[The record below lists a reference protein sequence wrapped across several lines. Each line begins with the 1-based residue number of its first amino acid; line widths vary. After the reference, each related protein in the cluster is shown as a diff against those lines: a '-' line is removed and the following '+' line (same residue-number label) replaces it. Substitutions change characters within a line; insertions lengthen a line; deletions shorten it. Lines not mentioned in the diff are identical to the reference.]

1 MNKTLIAAAVAGIV
15 LLASNAQAQTV
26 PEGYQL
32 QQVLMMS
39 RHNLR
44 APLANSGSVLEQ
56 STPNKWPEWDV
67 PGGQLTTKG
76 GVLEVY
82 MGHYMRE
89 WLAEQGMVKSGECP
103 PPYTVY
109 AYANSLQRTVATA
122 QFFITGAFP
131 GCDIPVHHQEK
142 MGTMDPTFNPVI
154 TDDSA
159 AFSEQ
164 AVAAMEKEL
173 SKLQLTDSYQ
183 LLEKIVNYKDSPAC
197 KEKQQCSL
205 VDGKN
210 TFSAKYQQE
219 PGVSGPLKVGNSLV
233 DAFTLQYY
241 EGFPMDQVA
250 WGEIKSDQ
258 QWKVLS
264 KLKNGYQDSLFTS
277 PEVARNVAKPL
288 VSYIDKALVTDR
300 TSAPKITVLVGHD
313 SNIAS
318 LLTAL
323 DFKPYQLHDQNER
336 TPIGGKIVF
345 QRWHDSKANRDLMK
359 IEYVYQSAE
368 QLRNADALTLQAPAQ
383 RVTLELSGCPI
394 DANGFCPMDK
404 FDSVLNE
411 AVKYQK
417 TPPREAGESLVKR
430 FYVRWSVRPKKANL
444 YRS

>member
-44 APLANSGSVLEQ
+44 APLANNGSVLEQ

-76 GVLEVY
+76 GVLGVY

-411 AVKYQK
+411 AVK
-417 TPPREAGESLVKR
+417 
-430 FYVRWSVRPKKANL
+430 
-444 YRS
+444 

>member
-44 APLANSGSVLEQ
+44 APLANNGSVLEQ

-103 PPYTVY
+103 PPDTVY
-109 AYANSLQRTVATA
+109 GYANSLQRTVATA

-411 AVKYQK
+411 AVK
-417 TPPREAGESLVKR
+417 
-430 FYVRWSVRPKKANL
+430 
-444 YRS
+444 

>member
-1 MNKTLIAAAVAGIV
+1 MNKTLIAATVAGIV

-44 APLANSGSVLEQ
+44 APLANNGSVLEQ

-76 GVLEVY
+76 SVLEVY

-103 PPYTVY
+103 PPDTVY

-411 AVKYQK
+411 AVK
-417 TPPREAGESLVKR
+417 
-430 FYVRWSVRPKKANL
+430 
-444 YRS
+444 

>member
-44 APLANSGSVLEQ
+44 APLANNGSVLEQ

-76 GVLEVY
+76 GVLEGY

-103 PPYTVY
+103 PPYPVY

-394 DANGFCPMDK
+394 DADGFCPMDK

-411 AVKYQK
+411 AVK
-417 TPPREAGESLVKR
+417 
-430 FYVRWSVRPKKANL
+430 
-444 YRS
+444 

>member
-44 APLANSGSVLEQ
+44 APLANNGSVLEQ

-89 WLAEQGMVKSGECP
+89 WLAEQGMVKSGGCP

-394 DANGFCPMDK
+394 DADGFCPMDK

-411 AVKYQK
+411 AVK
-417 TPPREAGESLVKR
+417 
-430 FYVRWSVRPKKANL
+430 
-444 YRS
+444 

>member
-15 LLASNAQAQTV
+15 LIASNAQAQTV

-44 APLANSGSVLEQ
+44 APLANNGSVLEQ

-76 GVLEVY
+76 GVLEGY

-103 PPYTVY
+103 PPDTVY

-411 AVKYQK
+411 AVK
-417 TPPREAGESLVKR
+417 
-430 FYVRWSVRPKKANL
+430 
-444 YRS
+444 

>member
-44 APLANSGSVLEQ
+44 APLANNGSVLEQ

-82 MGHYMRE
+82 INHYMRE

-394 DANGFCPMDK
+394 DADGFCPMDK

-411 AVKYQK
+411 AVK
-417 TPPREAGESLVKR
+417 
-430 FYVRWSVRPKKANL
+430 
-444 YRS
+444 

>member
-1 MNKTLIAAAVAGIV
+1 MKKTIIAAAMAGVVI
-15 LLASNAQAQTV
+15 LSSTAQAQTT

-44 APLANSGSVLEQ
+44 APLANNGSVLEQ

-82 MGHYMRE
+82 MGQYLRE
-89 WLAEQGMVKSGECP
+89 WLASQGMVKSGECP
-103 PPYTVY
+103 APDTVY

-131 GCDIPVHHQEK
+131 GCDVPVHHQEK

-159 AFSEQ
+159 TFSEKAVQ
-164 AVAAMEKEL
+164 AMKKER
-173 SKLQLTDSYQ
+173 SRLQLDESYK
-183 LLEKIVNYKDSPAC
+183 LLEQITDYKNSPSC

-205 VDGKN
+205 TGEKD

-250 WGEIKSDQ
+250 WGEIKSEM

-277 PEVARNVAKPL
+277 PEVARNVAHPL
-288 VSYIDKALVTDR
+288 VKYIDKVLVTER
-300 TSAPKITVLVGHD
+300 TNAPKITVLVGHD

-323 DFKPYQLHDQNER
+323 DFKPYQLHNQNEH
-336 TPIGGKIVF
+336 TPIGGKILF

-359 IEYVYQSAE
+359 IEYVYQSSE
-368 QLRNADALTLQAPAQ
+368 QLRNADVLTLKSPAQ
-383 RVTLELSGCPI
+383 RVTLELKGCPI
-394 DANGFCPMDK
+394 DANGFCPVDQ

-411 AVKYQK
+411 AVK
-417 TPPREAGESLVKR
+417 
-430 FYVRWSVRPKKANL
+430 
-444 YRS
+444 

>member
-44 APLANSGSVLEQ
+44 APLANNGSVLEQ

-103 PPYTVY
+103 PPDTVY

-300 TSAPKITVLVGHD
+300 TRAPKITVLVGHD

-411 AVKYQK
+411 AVKLQK

>member
-1 MNKTLIAAAVAGIV
+1 MKKSLLAVAVAGAV
-15 LLASNAQAQTV
+15 LLSSAVQAQIT

-44 APLANSGSVLEQ
+44 APLANNGSVLAQ
-56 STPNKWPEWDV
+56 STPNAWPAWDV

-82 MGHYMRE
+82 MGHYTRE
-89 WLAEQGMVKSGECP
+89 WLVAQGLIPPGECP
-103 PPYTVY
+103 APDTVY

-159 AFSEQ
+159 AFRQQ
-164 AVAAMEKEL
+164 AVQAMEKARSQMHLDE
-173 SKLQLTDSYQ
+173 SYK
-183 LLEKIVNYKDSPAC
+183 LLEQITHYQDSPSC
-197 KEKQQCSL
+197 KEKHQCSL
-205 VDGKN
+205 IDAKN
-210 TFSAKYQQE
+210 TFSANYQQE
-219 PGVSGPLKVGNSLV
+219 PGVQGPLKVGNSLV

-241 EGFPMDQVA
+241 EGFPLDQVA
-250 WGEIKSDQ
+250 WGKINTDR

-277 PEVARNVAKPL
+277 PTVARNVAAPL
-288 VSYIDKALVTDR
+288 VKYIDKVLVADR
-300 TSAPKITVLVGHD
+300 ISAPKITVLVGHD

-323 DFKPYQLHDQNER
+323 DFKPYQLYDQYER
-336 TPIGGKIVF
+336 TPIGGQLVF
-345 QRWHDSKANRDLMK
+345 QRWHDGNANRDLMK
-359 IEYVYQSAE
+359 IEYVYQSAR
-368 QLRNADALTLQAPAQ
+368 QLRNAEALTLKSPAQ
-383 RVTLELSGCPI
+383 RVTLELKGCPV
-394 DANGFCPMDK
+394 DANGFCPLDK
-404 FDSVLNE
+404 FDNVMNT
-411 AVKYQK
+411 AAK
-417 TPPREAGESLVKR
+417 
-430 FYVRWSVRPKKANL
+430 
-444 YRS
+444 

>member
-44 APLANSGSVLEQ
+44 APLANNGSVLEQ

-103 PPYTVY
+103 APNTVY
-109 AYANSLQRTVATA
+109 TYANSLQRTVATA
-122 QFFITGAFP
+122 QFFVTGAFP
-131 GCDIPVHHQEK
+131 GCDVPVHHQEK

-394 DANGFCPMDK
+394 DADGFCPMDK

-411 AVKYQK
+411 AVK
-417 TPPREAGESLVKR
+417 
-430 FYVRWSVRPKKANL
+430 
-444 YRS
+444 

>member
-1 MNKTLIAAAVAGIV
+1 MNKTLIAATVAGIV

-44 APLANSGSVLEQ
+44 APLANNGSVLEQ

-76 GVLEVY
+76 GMLEVY

-103 PPYTVY
+103 PPDTVY

-173 SKLQLTDSYQ
+173 GKLQLTDSYQ

-345 QRWHDSKANRDLMK
+345 QHWHDSKANRDLMK

-411 AVKYQK
+411 AVK
-417 TPPREAGESLVKR
+417 
-430 FYVRWSVRPKKANL
+430 
-444 YRS
+444 

>member
-44 APLANSGSVLEQ
+44 APLANNGSVLEQ

-76 GVLEVY
+76 DVLEVY

-411 AVKYQK
+411 AVK
-417 TPPREAGESLVKR
+417 
-430 FYVRWSVRPKKANL
+430 
-444 YRS
+444 

>member
-1 MNKTLIAAAVAGIV
+1 MKKSLLAVAVAEAV
-15 LLASNAQAQTV
+15 LLSSAVQAQTT

-44 APLANSGSVLEQ
+44 APLANNGSVLAE
-56 STPNKWPEWDV
+56 STPNAWPTWDV

-82 MGHYMRE
+82 MGHYTRE
-89 WLAEQGMVKSGECP
+89 WLVAQGLIPSGECP
-103 PPYTVY
+103 APDTVY

-159 AFSEQ
+159 AFMQQ
-164 AVAAMEKEL
+164 AVQAMEKARSQMHLDE
-173 SKLQLTDSYQ
+173 SYK
-183 LLEKIVNYKDSPAC
+183 LLEQITHYQDSPFC
-197 KEKQQCSL
+197 KEKHLCSL
-205 VDGKN
+205 IDAKD
-210 TFSAKYQQE
+210 TFSANYQQE
-219 PGVSGPLKVGNSLV
+219 PGVQGPLKVGNSLV

-241 EGFPMDQVA
+241 EGFPLDQVA
-250 WGEIKSDQ
+250 WGGIHTDR

-277 PEVARNVAKPL
+277 PTVARNVAAPL
-288 VSYIDKALVTDR
+288 VKYIDKVLVADR
-300 TSAPKITVLVGHD
+300 VSAPKITVLVGHD

-323 DFKPYQLHDQNER
+323 DFKPYQLHDQYER
-336 TPIGGKIVF
+336 TPIGGQLVF
-345 QRWHDSKANRDLMK
+345 QRWHDGNANRDLMK
-359 IEYVYQSAE
+359 IEYVYQSAR
-368 QLRNADALTLQAPAQ
+368 QLRNAEALTLKSPAQ
-383 RVTLELSGCPI
+383 RVTLELKGCPV
-394 DANGFCPMDK
+394 DANGFCPLDK
-404 FDSVLNE
+404 FDNVMNT
-411 AVKYQK
+411 AAK
-417 TPPREAGESLVKR
+417 
-430 FYVRWSVRPKKANL
+430 
-444 YRS
+444 

>member
-44 APLANSGSVLEQ
+44 APLANNGSVLEQ

-103 PPYTVY
+103 APDSVYT
-109 AYANSLQRTVATA
+109 YANSLQRTVATA
-122 QFFITGAFP
+122 QFFVTGAFP

-411 AVKYQK
+411 AVK
-417 TPPREAGESLVKR
+417 
-430 FYVRWSVRPKKANL
+430 
-444 YRS
+444 